1 MSVCLSVMVV
11 EDHDGGDDT
20 GGHHEHDAVE
30 IGAWNT
36 AEIRSDSLWNENQ
49 SGSKFETKATLILF
63 GILNESFAKVNIKLA
78 LSWLSWIN
86 RMKISMFLLY
96 VCLGSLASTL
106 MNYCSLKKYFILS
119 LHLNF
124 KCQKEF

>member
-1 MSVCLSVMVV
+1 MGVLLSVVIV
-11 EDHDGGDDT
+11 EDEDGGDHAR
-20 GGHHEHDAVE
+20 GHHEHDAVE

-86 RMKISMFLLY
+86 RMKISLFLLY
-96 VCLGSLASTL
+96 VSLGLLASTL
-106 MNYCSLKKYFILS
+106 MNYCSLKNTFYF
-119 LHLNF
+119 H
-124 KCQKEF
+124 CT